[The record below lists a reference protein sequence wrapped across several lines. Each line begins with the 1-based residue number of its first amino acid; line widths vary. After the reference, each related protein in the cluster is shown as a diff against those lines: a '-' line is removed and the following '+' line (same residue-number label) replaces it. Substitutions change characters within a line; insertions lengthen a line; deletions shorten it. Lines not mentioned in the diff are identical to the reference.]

1 MLDKAI
7 EHGKEYRK
15 QYTGAKLC
23 DRTCRNHGSC
33 PQCKQNRTFSFTR
46 NDWWS
51 KQELNEFAWY
61 DKQEADEYQQWES
74 TNISIIL
81 NDSKPNI
88 TPNEGTDD
96 INS

>member
-46 NDWWS
+46 NNWRS
-51 KQELNEFAWY
+51 KQELEEYSWY
-61 DKQEADEYQQWES
+61 FEHEADEYQRGADLDMDYFLFSWRS
-74 TNISIIL
+74 
-81 NDSKPNI
+81 DF
-88 TPNEGTDD
+88 D
-96 INS
+96 

>member
-51 KQELNEFAWY
+51 KQELKEYSWY
-61 DKQEADEYQQWES
+61 SEQEADEHQR
-74 TNISIIL
+74 
-81 NDSKPNI
+81 
-88 TPNEGTDD
+88 GTDLD
-96 INS
+96 MHSFLFSSKSDFR

>member
-33 PQCKQNRTFSFTR
+33 PQCKQNRTFSYTR
-46 NDWWS
+46 ENWWS
-51 KQELNEFAWY
+51 KQEVEEYKWLLT
-61 DKQEADEYQQWES
+61 KEATQHEES
-74 TNISIIL
+74 VI
-81 NDSKPNI
+81 
-88 TPNEGTDD
+88 
-96 INS
+96 

>member
-46 NDWWS
+46 NNWRS
-51 KQELNEFAWY
+51 KRELEEYGWY
-61 DKQEADEYQQWES
+61 SVQEADEYDQGRDIDIDMFS
-74 TNISIIL
+74 LSF
-81 NDSKPNI
+81 SS
-88 TPNEGTDD
+88 GVD
-96 INS
+96 IN

>member
-7 EHGKEYRK
+7 EHGKEYRR

-46 NDWWS
+46 NNWWS
-51 KQELNEFAWY
+51 KQELREYKQYSEEKTQQQNVNIFTFLY
-61 DKQEADEYQQWES
+61 DNNSSVSSNKRTS
-74 TNISIIL
+74 TN
-81 NDSKPNI
+81 
-88 TPNEGTDD
+88 
-96 INS
+96 NS